1 MNSSPEPNKATP
13 NSDAKGH
20 SDTHTA
26 TLTEQFPPQLSPQQE
41 ADLNLNKLHL
51 EQDPENLIRD
61 GREQTEHQEVP
72 RRRLRGLSLRAKAT
86 ALAIAIGTL
95 PVLAIGATAYYF
107 ANQSIVKQIKQD
119 KQNRAT
125 GIANAVNRFM
135 LEQYG
140 DVQIMASLP
149 LLKNPKVRAV
159 TTLQEKQA
167 LLTHYLELFKVDD
180 SIAAF
185 DLNGNLLVKSQ
196 GYPVANPRDKA
207 YFKQVI
213 KLDHPFISEPQLSP
227 STGELVI
234 YFLAPVKDS
243 VTGKTIY
250 IFRSRM
256 PVKFIGEVIKSFG
269 TNGDKYYFLDPYNKY
284 FVASKEN
291 NKLGKDVRSDFADF
305 AHLQEGEKSVSR
317 VMTDS
322 ENHQKLLTYAASE
335 KLEGLP
341 ALNWGVLISTDT
353 VIAFAPQRQ
362 LLLTL
367 ALGTGITAL
376 LVSAIAAY
384 FANRVTRPILIA
396 TDAVEKLGQG
406 KLDTRIA
413 VAGEDELA
421 ILGSNINLMADQL
434 QLLLQSQA
442 TETERAQLSKEI
454 TLRIGRMLNSEDVS
468 KMPVEEIRL
477 VLKTD
482 RVVVYGFNEK
492 WQGTVIAESVGE
504 GWPPA
509 LGAKIDDP
517 CFANK
522 YVERYRK
529 GRVQPTENIYTAGLN
544 ECYIKQLEAFAVK
557 ANLVAPIL
565 QGDNLLG
572 LLIAHQCD
580 RPRAWQQGEIDLF
593 AQLATQVAFALDR
606 GYFLKQQRT
615 AKEKLQQRA
624 LELLIEVEPVSSG
637 DLSIRASVTE
647 DEIGTI
653 ADSYNA
659 TIGSLR
665 KIVIQVLTAAKLVA
679 ASTSN
684 SEASVQELSAEALR
698 QAQEIAGALAQVQE
712 MSNSIR
718 AVGISAEQAEAAVQQ
733 ATQTVEEGDDAMN
746 RTVEGILAI
755 RETVAETSIKV
766 KRLGESSQKISK
778 VVKLINSFADQTNL
792 LALNAAIEAA
802 RAGEEGRGFAVVADE
817 VQSLALQ
824 SAEATAEIE
833 SLVAEIQAETNEVVA
848 AMEAG
853 TAQVIT
859 GTHLVDEAR
868 QSLYKITS
876 VSAQISGL
884 VQTIAS
890 AAAAQSHAS
899 FEVTQTMNGVAAIS
913 SKTSNEATLVSASFK
928 ELLTV
933 AQDLQTSVG
942 QFKIS

>member
-1 MNSSPEPNKATP
+1 
-13 NSDAKGH
+13 
-20 SDTHTA
+20 
-26 TLTEQFPPQLSPQQE
+26 
-41 ADLNLNKLHL
+41 
-51 EQDPENLIRD
+51 
-61 GREQTEHQEVP
+61 
-72 RRRLRGLSLRAKAT
+72 
-86 ALAIAIGTL
+86 
-95 PVLAIGATAYYF
+95 
-107 ANQSIVKQIKQD
+107 
-119 KQNRAT
+119 
-125 GIANAVNRFM
+125 
-135 LEQYG
+135 
-140 DVQIMASLP
+140 MASLP
-149 LLKNPKVRAV
+149 LLRNPKVRAV
-159 TTLQEKQA
+159 TTPQEKQA
-167 LLTHYLELFKVDD
+167 LLTHYLELFRVDD

-185 DLNGNLLVKSQ
+185 DLNGNLLVKSK
-196 GYPVANPRDKA
+196 GKPVANPRDKT

-227 STGELVI
+227 STGEIVI

-256 PVKFIGEVIKSFG
+256 PVKFIDEVAKTFG
-269 TNGDKYYFLDPYNKY
+269 TNGDKHYLIDPFNKY
-284 FVASKEN
+284 FLASEAN
-291 NKLGKDVRSDFADF
+291 NKVGKDVRSDFADF

-317 VMTDS
+317 MMTNS
-322 ENHQKLLTYAASE
+322 ENHQELLTYAASE

-341 ALNWGVLISTDT
+341 ALNWGVLISTDPA
-353 VIAFAPQRQ
+353 IAFAPQRQ

-367 ALGTGITAL
+367 AIGTGITAL
-376 LVSAIAAY
+376 LVSAIAAF
-384 FANRVTRPILIA
+384 FANRITRPILIA

-421 ILGSNINLMADQL
+421 ILGANINLMADQL
-434 QLLLQSQA
+434 QLLIQSQA

-454 TLRIGRMLNSEDVS
+454 TSRIGQLLNSEDVT

-504 GWPPA
+504 GWPRA

-517 CFANK
+517 CFAKK

-606 GYFLKQQRT
+606 GYFLEQQRT
-615 AKEKLQQRA
+615 AKERLQQRA
-624 LELLIEVEPVSSG
+624 LELLIEVDPVSRG

-684 SEASVQELSAEALR
+684 SEASVQDLSAEALR
-698 QAQEIAGALAQVQE
+698 QAQEIAGALDQIQQ

-755 RETVAETSIKV
+755 RDTVAETSIKV

-833 SLVAEIQAETNEVVA
+833 SLVAEMQAETNEVVA

-890 AAAAQSHAS
+890 AATAQSHAS

-942 QFKIS
+942 QFKVS